1 MLDGPGQPLGQL
13 FGVVVLVDETV
24 HALGDEPG
32 GAGVLRHDGGLAED
46 EALGDESRHGVVAG
60 GADEAG
66 TLGHQ
71 TLDLVAGEPLDVKDV
86 VGAVS
91 GQAPH
96 GVHHLSLC
104 GLAHEE
110 EGCLLHGLRRQQPD
124 GLAEDVLT
132 FPVLEGTHGGEQRP
146 PARIAQIVVGELLG
160 GVVRQA
166 VDEGPDVELRPHR
179 VHGVGGVAA
188 DGVEPDIFAQLS
200 GDLVGDV
207 GVACKGIVEPP
218 EHRHPRTAQGADG
231 PGLHDGVGQNEVG
244 AEGQPP
250 EQGRL
255 DTALAGDDGS
265 SRLEEERHGAA
276 VLRAEDDHFV
286 AHAAQHR
293 HGAHQH
299 DGRTGHVQQ
308 VAHDKDALPLY
319 RPDVFGADVPLIV
332 GQRQREADVAAAELR
347 RQRQQFDGIFRV
359 AGFRLTAAQQLPGDE
374 CAARAGCKALTVVE
388 GGDA

>member
-1 MLDGPGQPLGQL
+1 M
-13 FGVVVLVDETV
+13 
-24 HALGDEPG
+24 
-32 GAGVLRHDGGLAED
+32 
-46 EALGDESRHGVVAG
+46 
-60 GADEAG
+60 
-66 TLGHQ
+66 
-71 TLDLVAGEPLDVKDV
+71 
-86 VGAVS
+86 
-91 GQAPH
+91 
-96 GVHHLSLC
+96 
-104 GLAHEE
+104 
-110 EGCLLHGLRRQQPD
+110 
-124 GLAEDVLT
+124 
-132 FPVLEGTHGGEQRP
+132 
-146 PARIAQIVVGELLG
+146 
-160 GVVRQA
+160 
-166 VDEGPDVELRPHR
+166 
-179 VHGVGGVAA
+179 HGVGGVAA
-188 DGVEPDIFAQLS
+188 DGVEPDVFAQLS

-359 AGFRLTAAQQLPGDE
+359 AGFHLTAAQQLPGDE
-374 CAARAGCKALTVVE
+374 GAARAGCKALTVVE